1 MDRISLQDLNFH
13 EFDDMWVKSKFS
25 GVMVKTNIT
34 TQERLECAKNVADL
48 LGVDNTNVFNII
60 KFEACVAVE
69 MCMMFTNLAFSDED
83 LEDYG
88 KLYDKLRDNGF
99 VDEFYYLL
107 LNGQDKGHTYHL
119 VEDVVMAL
127 YDYKNTAYGIMEGIT
142 SKYKNEE
149 MDLERITE
157 SIKDP
162 EALPLLKD
170 IITKL
175 G

>member
-1 MDRISLQDLNFH
+1 MDRVSLQDLNFH
-13 EFDDMWVKSKFS
+13 EFDDMWVKSKFA

-48 LGVDNTNVFNII
+48 LEVDSTNVFNVI

-88 KLYDKLRDNGF
+88 KLYDKLLDNGF
-99 VDEFYYLL
+99 IDEFYYVL
-107 LNGQDKGHTYHL
+107 LNGQDKGRTYHL
-119 VEDVVMAL
+119 IEDVVMAL
-127 YDYKNTAYGIMEGIT
+127 YDYKSSAYGIMEGIT
-142 SKYKNEE
+142 NKYKNEE
-149 MDLERITE
+149 MDLERITQD
-157 SIKDP
+157 IKDP